1 MPTPT
6 RIALVGHGAMGRE
19 IERLAPQTPCAI
31 TRIYDEARPFDAAT
45 VNDDIDV
52 VIDFTQPDA
61 VLATVETAA
70 RHGIDVVIGTTGWMQ
85 HMDRVKGI
93 CDRHGV
99 GLIHGS
105 NFSVGVQLFFRL
117 VRAASILV
125 QDVTEYD
132 VMIHEWHHRRKKD
145 SPSGTALTM
154 AGIVLDEL
162 DRKTRI
168 VTDAINDT
176 PIAADMLHVSST
188 RGGEIVGRHVLT
200 LDSAADRIELT
211 HDARNRSGFALGA
224 LLAAEWIH
232 GKTGVYDF
240 TDVFPE
246 IMSQR

>member
-1 MPTPT
+1 
-6 RIALVGHGAMGRE
+6 MGRE

-132 VMIHEWHHRRKKD
+132 
-145 SPSGTALTM
+145 T
-154 AGIVLDEL
+154 
-162 DRKTRI
+162 
-168 VTDAINDT
+168 
-176 PIAADMLHVSST
+176 
-188 RGGEIVGRHVLT
+188 
-200 LDSAADRIELT
+200 
-211 HDARNRSGFALGA
+211 
-224 LLAAEWIH
+224 
-232 GKTGVYDF
+232 
-240 TDVFPE
+240 
-246 IMSQR
+246 